1 MNSFLPWILAA
12 LQLPKKNSF
21 RGNYSRIYGS
31 RDQNLQK
38 RIIVATTI
46 HGNTVFNI
54 HQCIDIKYRIS
65 NLQLQWLTCVSPF
78 RYRANNKISIT
89 KGNLDPTFHVCEYI
103 GGPNLAL
110 KQPTFCPDEYSSYP
124 KLQIGWVN
132 DGIFPTISKYWFG
145 DFWHGLGKWVYLQI
159 TLDKFYAIKTV
170 IFQSR

>member
-46 HGNTVFNI
+46 YGNTVFNI
-54 HQCIDIKYRIS
+54 HQ
-65 NLQLQWLTCVSPF
+65 WLTFVSPF
-78 RYRANNKISIT
+78 RYRAGDTIT
-89 KGNLDPTFHVCEYI
+89 KGDLHPTFHVCEYI

-132 DGIFPTISKYWFG
+132 DGIFPTISKYWYG
-145 DFWHGLGKWVYLQI
+145 YFWHGRGKWVYLQI